1 MIVDTMALSDFLKEE
16 PGIKRN
22 VAGSTSFN
30 IPVMV
35 LGEYRFG
42 LRLSKYRQILEAKL
56 EELLKDVQILPVE
69 EQTTGMYADI
79 RSELKAA
86 GTPIPENDLWI
97 AALVRE
103 YDLPLLSKDRHFDNV
118 QGISRLSW

>member
-1 MIVDTMALSDFLKEE
+1 MSE
-16 PGIKRN
+16 R
-22 VAGSTSFN
+22 
-30 IPVMV
+30 
-35 LGEYRFG
+35 
-42 LRLSKYRQILEAKL
+42 YRQILEAKL
-56 EELLKDVQILPVE
+56 EELLKDVQILPIE
-69 EQTTGMYADI
+69 DQTTVMYADI

-118 QGISRLSW
+118 PGISRLSW